1 MIGRKMICI
10 ECPRGC
16 DLQVFLED
24 GKVTSVEGNL
34 CPRGKKYATDECE
47 APRRMVTGTVR
58 AENGELL
65 PVRTAAPV
73 LRAGCVVGVV
83 SSWLQVC
90 QDECKLCGRCSC
102 IVNKRQENECVAS
115 CKLCIGCRNVAP

>member
-1 MIGRKMICI
+1 MIRRKMICI

-16 DLQVFLED
+16 SLDVFLED
-24 GKVTSVEGNL
+24 GKVSEVKGNL

-65 PVRTAAPV
+65 PVRTASPV
-73 LRAGCVVGVV
+73 LFEHMMNVMAAMKTVCV
-83 SSWLQVC
+83 
-90 QDECKLCGRCSC
+90 KLPVHMGDTV
-102 IVNKRQENECVAS
+102 IE
-115 CKLCIGCRNVAP
+115 NVADGVDLVACRSILK

>member
-1 MIGRKMICI
+1 MIRRKMICI

-73 LRAGCVVGVV
+73 LFEHMMDVMAAMKATTA
-83 SSWLQVC
+83 
-90 QDECKLCGRCSC
+90 KLPVKMGDAV
-102 IVNKRQENECVAS
+102 IVNVADGVD
-115 CKLCIGCRNVAP
+115 LIACRSIEKK

>member
-1 MIGRKMICI
+1 MTERNMICI

-16 DLQVFLED
+16 DLRVTLED

-58 AENGELL
+58 TESGELL

-73 LRAGCVVGVV
+73 LFEHMMDVMAAMKATTA
-83 SSWLQVC
+83 
-90 QDECKLCGRCSC
+90 KLPVKMGDAV
-102 IVNKRQENECVAS
+102 IVNVADGVD
-115 CKLCIGCRNVAP
+115 LIACRSIEKK